1 MSNIGFENINIS
13 SAIHSREE
21 TLKKQN
27 NGKYGNSN
35 LDFRL
40 KKKKSIMTMKLAC
53 TRRGECY
60 MISSKTINSTT

>member
-40 KKKKSIMTMKLAC
+40 KKKKKYYDHEAGMHKEGRVLHD
-53 TRRGECY
+53 
-60 MISSKTINSTT
+60 K